1 MRLRVLIIDD
11 DVRIA
16 EIHRRYVEKTE
27 GFEVVGI
34 ANTLED
40 AQLQLDVLEPDLMLL
55 DIFFPEGNGLE
66 FLKQARLHRKLV
78 DVIPITAAKEVHLFN
93 EALHGGVFDYILK
106 PVVLSRFQT
115 TLQRYRQT
123 KNQLSKIEQLDQLEV
138 DRALHAGSSSNL
150 HESQELPKG
159 IDGLTLEKVRQVFSS
174 QQDLRLTSEEV
185 ASHIGA
191 SRTTV
196 RRYLEF
202 LVSQTI
208 LDVDVNYGGVGRPE
222 RRYFLRG
229 AHLS

>member
-1 MRLRVLIIDD
+1 MNLRVLIIDD

-16 EIHRRYVEKTE
+16 EIHQRYVEKTE

-40 AQLQLDVLEPDLMLL
+40 AQMQLDILEPDLLLL

-66 FLKQARLHRKLV
+66 FLKQTRLQGKQV

-123 KNQLSKIEQLDQLEV
+123 KNQLSNIDQLDQLEV
-138 DRALHAGSSSNL
+138 DRALHAGSSSDF

-159 IDGLTLEKVRQVFSS
+159 IDGLTLEKVKQVFASGKDSS
-174 QQDLRLTSEEV
+174 LTSEEV
-185 ASHIGA
+185 ASNIGA

-202 LVSQTI
+202 LVSQNI
-208 LDVDVNYGGVGRPE
+208 LDVDVSYGGVGRPE
-222 RRYFLRG
+222 RRYFLRRV
-229 AHLS
+229 H

>member
-1 MRLRVLIIDD
+1 LL
-11 DVRIA
+11 
-16 EIHRRYVEKTE
+16 
-27 GFEVVGI
+27 
-34 ANTLED
+34 
-40 AQLQLDVLEPDLMLL
+40 LL

-66 FLKQARLHRKLV
+66 FLKQTRLQGKQV

-123 KNQLSKIEQLDQLEV
+123 KNQLSNIDQLDQLEV
-138 DRALHAGSSSNL
+138 DRALHAGSSSDF

-159 IDGLTLEKVRQVFSS
+159 IDGLTLEKVKQVFASGKDSS
-174 QQDLRLTSEEV
+174 LTSEEV
-185 ASHIGA
+185 ASNIGA

-202 LVSQTI
+202 LVSQNI
-208 LDVDVNYGGVGRPE
+208 LDVDVSYGGVGRPE
-222 RRYFLRG
+222 RRYFLRRV
-229 AHLS
+229 H

>member
-1 MRLRVLIIDD
+1 MNLRVLIIDD

-16 EIHRRYVEKTE
+16 EIHQRYVEKTE

-40 AQLQLDVLEPDLMLL
+40 AQMQLDILEPDLLLL

-66 FLKQARLHRKLV
+66 FLKQTRLQGKQV

-123 KNQLSKIEQLDQLEV
+123 KNQLSNIDQLDQLEV
-138 DRALHAGSSSNL
+138 DRALHAGSSSDF

-159 IDGLTLEKVRQVFSS
+159 IDGLTLEKVKQVFASGKDSS
-174 QQDLRLTSEEV
+174 LTSEEV
-185 ASHIGA
+185 ASII
-191 SRTTV
+191 T
-196 RRYLEF
+196 F
-202 LVSQTI
+202 LCTNVC
-208 LDVDVNYGGVGRPE
+208 LDV
-222 RRYFLRG
+222 
-229 AHLS
+229 SM